1 MAKDTQDEQIVMIKK
16 AIDEGKLIIG
26 FKETM
31 QALRHKE
38 VATVIAARNVEEG
51 RMADLK
57 DLAAVSEVELVV
69 LTQAN
74 DELGVICKK
83 PFSISVLAIKNE

>member
-1 MAKDTQDEQIVMIKK
+1 MTKEQQDEQIVIIKK
-16 AIDEGKLIIG
+16 AIEDGKLIIG

-31 QALRHKE
+31 QALRQKE
-38 VATVIAARNVEEG
+38 VAKVITARNVEEG

-57 DLAAVSEVELVV
+57 DLAAVSEVELVT

>member
-1 MAKDTQDEQIVMIKK
+1 MAKEQNEQIVIIKK
-16 AIDEGKLIIG
+16 AIEENKLIIG
-26 FKETM
+26 YKEVM
-31 QALRHKE
+31 QAVRSGE
-38 VATVIAARNVEEG
+38 VAKVIVARNVEET

-57 DLAAVSEVELVV
+57 DLVTVSGVELVE
-69 LTQAN
+69 LSQAN